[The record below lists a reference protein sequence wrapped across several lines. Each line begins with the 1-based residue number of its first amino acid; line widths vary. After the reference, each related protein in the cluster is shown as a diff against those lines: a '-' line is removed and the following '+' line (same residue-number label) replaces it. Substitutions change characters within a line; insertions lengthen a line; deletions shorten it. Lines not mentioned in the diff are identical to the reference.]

1 MNLPTENKN
10 NTIKIFRRS
19 HHHWVAVVL
28 AILAGVQTSCRS
40 LGPATILEDR
50 SNYSDAIANSWKDQI
65 LRNLVKLRYMD
76 TPIFLDVGQ
85 IVGGYTWQTALGVGG
100 QISSAGAIQGNNLT
114 LSGQGV
120 YTDRPTITY
129 IPLTGDRF
137 LRSMVDPVPP
147 ASIFRLIQSGY
158 AADFVL
164 ALGVDSL
171 NGLRNR
177 SFRTGK
183 AADPD
188 FLRVLQLLSEIQNA
202 GAVGV
207 RTIVSSNRESGMIM
221 ILRRENVPADVLAKG
236 REVRK
241 LLNLPETQDRFNL
254 VYSPLPA
261 GPDELAI
268 GSRSIFQ
275 MLMALSTYVDVPRE
289 DVEQSRAVPMPPLG
303 AETKPLLRV
312 HCGTARPAD
321 AFVAVEYR
329 KNWFWVD
336 DRDLNSKRTVS
347 AMLFL
352 FTLSTPGGQETAPV
366 LTIPTQ

>member
-1 MNLPTENKN
+1 MNSPTGYKN
-10 NTIKIFRRS
+10 DAIKILRRPNR
-19 HHHWVAVVL
+19 HWATVPL
-28 AILAGVQTSCRS
+28 AILAGVQTGCRS
-40 LGPATILEDR
+40 LGPATITADR
-50 SNYSDAIANSWKDQI
+50 SNYSDALANSWKDQV
-65 LRNLVKLRYMD
+65 LRNIVKLRYMD

-85 IVGGYTWQTALGVGG
+85 IVGGYTWQTSLGVGG
-100 QISSAGAIQGNNLT
+100 QISSERAVQGNSVT
-114 LSGQGV
+114 LSGEGV

-129 IPLTGDRF
+129 IPLTGDQF

-158 AADFVL
+158 DADFVL

-183 AADPD
+183 PADPD
-188 FLRVLQLLSEIQNA
+188 FLRVLQLLSEIQDA

-207 RTIVSSNRESGMIM
+207 RTIAGSNRDSGMVM
-221 ILRRENVPADVLAKG
+221 VLRRENVPADITAKG

-241 LLNLPETQDRFNL
+241 LLKLPQNLDLFNL

-261 GPDELAI
+261 APDELAI
-268 GSRSIFQ
+268 GSRSILQ
-275 MLMALSTYVDVPRE
+275 MMMALATYVEVPRE
-289 DVEQSRAVPMPPLG
+289 DVEQGRVAPMPPPG
-303 AETKPLLRV
+303 TQAQPLLRV
-312 HCGTARPAD
+312 HCGAAKPAD
-321 AFVAVEYR
+321 SFVAVEYR

-336 DRDLNSKRTVS
+336 DRDLNSKRTLS

-352 FTLSTPGGQETAPV
+352 FTLSSPGGQESAPV

>member
-1 MNLPTENKN
+1 MNLPADTKYIA
-10 NTIKIFRRS
+10 TKLLRRPQRL
-19 HHHWVAVVL
+19 WTAVLL
-28 AILAGVQTSCRS
+28 AIFAGVQTSCRS
-40 LGPATILEDR
+40 LGPSTISADR
-50 SNYSDAIANSWKDQI
+50 SNYSDALADSWKDQI
-65 LRNLVKLRYMD
+65 LRNVVKLRYMD

-100 QISSAGAIQGNNLT
+100 EISSERALQGNSIT

-137 LRSMVDPVPP
+137 LSSMVEPVPP
-147 ASIFRLIQSGY
+147 ANIFRLIQSGY

-164 ALGVDSL
+164 ALGVENL

-177 SFRTGK
+177 SFRTGRP
-183 AADPD
+183 ADAD
-188 FLRVLQLLSEIQNA
+188 FLRVLQLMSEIQNA

-207 RTIVSSNRESGMIM
+207 RTIVSSNRESGMVM
-221 ILRRENVPADVLAKG
+221 ILRRQNVPEDILAKG

-241 LLNLPETQDRFNL
+241 LLNLPQNGDLFNL

-261 GPDELAI
+261 GPDELAV
-268 GSRSIFQ
+268 GSRSILQ
-275 MLMALSTYVDVPRE
+275 MMLALATYVEVPRE
-289 DVEQSRAVPMPPLG
+289 DMEQSRAVPMPPPE
-303 AETKPLLRV
+303 AQPLLRV
-312 HCGTARPAD
+312 HCSSTRPAD
-321 AFVAVEYR
+321 TFAAIEYR

-336 DRDLNSKRTVS
+336 DRDLNSKRTIS
-347 AMLFL
+347 TMLFL
-352 FTLSTPGGQETAPV
+352 FTLASPGGQENTPV